1 MEATTQMEVLTF
13 RNGDRFATVVTD
25 GRTVKTYE
33 WESNK
38 QHACLSKAIAYL
50 EARGYEIEVDQ
61 FNGQ

>member
-1 MEATTQMEVLTF
+1 MEATTQTEVLTF
-13 RNGDRFATVVTD
+13 RNGDRLATVVTD

-38 QHACLSKAIAYL
+38 QHVSLSKAIAYL
-50 EARGYEIEVDQ
+50 EARGYKVDVEQ